1 MKTALLSTWN
11 NPFLGLIITSLQAK
25 GVSPELVI
33 CDSKQLDEKALEC
46 AQSRVGNHIKTKS
59 IYNLDH
65 AVPFYFFEDHN
76 SPQIVTFLQSMQVD
90 FLINA
95 GSNRILKGGILK
107 ATRGIISCHPGLI
120 PDYRGCCN
128 VEWAILNDD
137 PVGNSVYLMTE
148 EVDRGPILARQSL
161 TFSREDDYQ
170 SVRAKVYCAGFALL
184 GKVVKDLVAGRLNPE
199 HLPLPDEGRYYGVIS
214 KDDLRCAQE
223 KIRAGA
229 YKYQIEP
236 SQQ

>member
-11 NPFLGLIITSLQAK
+11 NPFLGQIIASLQEMR
-25 GVSPELVI
+25 VSPEFVI
-33 CDSKQLDEKALEC
+33 CDSKHLNEEALEC
-46 AQSRVGNHIKTKS
+46 ARLRVGNHIKLKN
-59 IYNLDH
+59 IYNLDP
-65 AVPFYFFEDHN
+65 VIPFYFFENHN
-76 SPQIVTFLQSMQVD
+76 SPQVVSFLQSEQID

-95 GSNRILKGGILK
+95 GTNRILKTEILE
-107 ATRGIISCHPGLI
+107 ATRGVISCHPGLI
-120 PDYRGCCN
+120 PEYRGCCN

-148 EVDRGPILARQSL
+148 EIDRGPILARQSL

-184 GKVVKDLVAGRLNPE
+184 GKIVKDLVAGRLNPE

-223 KIRAGA
+223 KISVGA
-229 YKYQIEP
+229 YKYQIES